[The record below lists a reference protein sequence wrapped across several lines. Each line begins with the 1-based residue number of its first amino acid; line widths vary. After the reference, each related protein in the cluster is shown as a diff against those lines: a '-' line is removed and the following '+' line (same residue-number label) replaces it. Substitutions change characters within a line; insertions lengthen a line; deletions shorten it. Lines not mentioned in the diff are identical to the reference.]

1 MISEITDI
9 NDLSGGKAS
18 PLYPR
23 VFSAFETRISPFDGV
38 YKQTDRDKNPT
49 AIFSC
54 VDGHCTF
61 IFSLNTDKEELES
74 FLKFGEISS
83 VTSCNRSD
91 IPKSAECSEF
101 HLMKFCG
108 TALNEDAEMLKA
120 SDKSEVYKELFS
132 SFGDYLSIS
141 DFSVFYCELASKI
154 SKNQAAFFYVRD
166 KNAPLSFAAA
176 PNICENSAIISGVF
190 TKKDFRAH
198 NYASRCVSALTFELK
213 RRGIGNIF
221 LWCDTATAGFY
232 ERLGYKEVS
241 KIFIGRLK

>member
-23 VFSAFETRISPFDGV
+23 VFSAFETRVSPFDGV
-38 YKQTDRDKNPT
+38 YKQTDRDKNQT

-54 VDGHCTF
+54 AEGHCTF
-61 IFSLNTDKEELES
+61 IFSLNTDEEELES
-74 FLKFGEISS
+74 FFKFGGISS
-83 VTSCNRSD
+83 VTSCNRND
-91 IPKSAECSEF
+91 IPKSAECGEL

-120 SDKSEVYKELFS
+120 SDKSEV
-132 SFGDYLSIS
+132 
-141 DFSVFYCELASKI
+141 FYCELTSKI

-190 TKKDFRAH
+190 TKEDFRGH

-213 RRGIGNIF
+213 KRGIGNIF
-221 LWCDTATAGFY
+221 LWCDTATVGFY
-232 ERLGYKEVS
+232 EKLGYKEVS